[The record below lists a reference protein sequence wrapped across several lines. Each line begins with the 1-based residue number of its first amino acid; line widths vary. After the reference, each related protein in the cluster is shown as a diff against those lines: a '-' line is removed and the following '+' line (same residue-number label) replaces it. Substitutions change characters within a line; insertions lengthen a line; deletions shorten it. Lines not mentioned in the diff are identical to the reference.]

1 MDLLAFPPPGPDE
14 DEAIRLSVSRARDFL
29 LQQAR
34 TRTPYRASLI
44 VPDDPTVDWRS
55 GGPWRGTYSLP
66 SAPDG
71 LPYTPI
77 LIKGPLH
84 FPIAAHR
91 FVTFHGSVDLPF
103 VSMEGIATNWPS
115 YYVVGSVRGIKQFI
129 ARVNSNAT
137 FEASLVIPPPG
148 QWSFQLATYGNAADA
163 GLDRNRIAV
172 GHPWLEAERPGDV
185 RDYYATT
192 YRLGPPVFTGVVLS
206 TSGGVSTITGTLATF
221 TNEKQYSYGIFV
233 TSEVDVEY
241 AWALVAATPGP
252 FSIERPRPFSGRI
265 KLRLLELENGCAR
278 RVVGQ
283 MWAEENAV
291 ASASAWPDLRIEY
304 RSIGD
309 RVPAAAT
316 RIVPACKDGTW
327 EIERLSPSVGRV
339 SLVDVNTKRIYGEYT
354 MPSGLLRSFNV
365 PAVQAG
371 QTPDDVYYDGFNDAC
386 FLYDQAVALIA
397 FLQLGER
404 ESAQRLL
411 DALCAV
417 QNKDGSFPFANDQSV
432 LCEHNNS
439 FIRIGTVAWVC
450 YALLLADR
458 PSFRGWFPT
467 RTGEVTRKCLAF
479 LSTYLNPLGLVNGGK
494 GRYIGTV
501 LDAEYIVPWWSTE
514 HNIDTWWCFDLA
526 AELYGDATY
535 RRIADNIRAALET
548 EGWNEHAGIF
558 WQGGTYA
565 GGANMPDG
573 RHALDVMSWGAV
585 VLDRWGRTLDTN
597 AAIGRMCRLYYV
609 TDAATGLSGF
619 TTFIPPDGYPLGT
632 IPSLWYEGSFGAAF
646 AMRIQDPAQAHRLMA
661 LLATGQNPDGSYP
674 YALHKDPIN
683 DIHTFPSL
691 VSAAWNVLAYSGPGT
706 SYPRV
711 LWI

>member
-1 MDLLAFPPPGPDE
+1 VDLLALPLPGPDE
-14 DEAIRLSVSRARDFL
+14 DEAVRLSVSRAKDFL

-55 GGPWRGTYSLP
+55 SGPWRGTYSLP

-71 LPYTPI
+71 PPYTPI

-84 FPIAAHR
+84 FPIAAQR

-148 QWSFQLATYGNAADA
+148 QWSFQLATYANAADA
-163 GLDRNRIAV
+163 GLDRNRTAV

-192 YRLGPPVFTGVVLS
+192 YWLGPPLFTGVVLS

-327 EIERLSPSVGRV
+327 EIERLSPGVGRV

-467 RTGEVTRKCLAF
+467 RTAEVARRCLAF

-558 WQGGTYA
+558 WQGGAYA
-565 GGANMPDG
+565 GGANVPDG
-573 RHALDVMSWGAV
+573 QHALDVMSWGAV

-619 TTFIPPDGYPLGT
+619 TTFIPADGYPLGT

-646 AMRIQDPAQAHRLMA
+646 AMRIQDPAQANRLMA

-674 YALHKDPIN
+674 YALHEDPIN
-683 DIHTFPSL
+683 DINTFPSL
-691 VSAAWNVLAYSGPGT
+691 VSAVWDVLAYSGPGT
-706 SYPRV
+706 SYPRT